1 MPLSLGD
8 MGGMAIAF
16 IVVAV
21 TISIGASILVGVQQ
35 TQCTGGT
42 SGYSGTGCGTGG
54 SLYNTSTV
62 ASNITGKGITG
73 TLSLG
78 DWLPTIAIVVGAA
91 VILGIVMYLRQ

>member
-8 MGGMAIAF
+8 MGGLAIAF

-21 TISIGASILVGVQQ
+21 TISIGASILVGVQATQ
-35 TQCTGGT
+35 TAN
-42 SGYSGTGCGTGG
+42 S
-54 SLYNTSTV
+54 
-62 ASNITGKGITG
+62 ASYNITTKGITG
-73 TLSLG
+73 TSSLG